1 MSYEPGVFAV
11 YDLIDRRDAN
21 YMDANILVTVFVYFR
36 VMAGFGRQRQV
47 KKKNFANK

>member
-1 MSYEPGVFAV
+1 MPSMSYEPGVFAV

-36 VMAGFGRQRQV
+36 VMAATAGQKELR
-47 KKKNFANK
+47 